1 MRRVFFS
8 FVSVLIALTA
18 VAAPRR
24 VALIVQ
30 NHCSGNVQPPM
41 SALTDT
47 LAASLTAEGLSVV
60 IPANLIGTMQNTSAA
75 GETMPKASAK
85 ELGSILGVDGILTAS
100 VQEFTSESVG
110 VPVVAYS
117 LKTRLTLTLFD
128 CATGGSV
135 CATGMQ
141 QYSKNY
147 TVQQIKDDNAALYE
161 GFLHSSAEKCVAKFL
176 ARYAKAD
183 WKPSSVRMIKVFFGC
198 NVLGADIQID
208 GLSYGTCP
216 AEISLTPGVHKLLV
230 SYPPYYQE
238 FKRDAVFRSD
248 GQTYKVVLQ
257 ITPEGEKQRERVL
270 EYEKKLLELKNL
282 SRSGDFEYEKKKKN
296 LEVEQ
301 KERVELFKKQL
312 DLADAMLERYQ
323 LSGDADDYV
332 RKTIAEGTAVYWK
345 NSFGRIAITEGT
357 ADKIEFAT
365 PSTDA
370 GDLSV
375 PPDPTEIGG
384 NLQKFL
390 MKRGGK

>member
-1 MRRVFFS
+1 MKNLISTVCAVF
-8 FVSVLIALTA
+8 LAA
-18 VAAPRR
+18 VATAAPRK

-30 NHCSGNVQPPM
+30 NHCSGDIQPPM
-41 SALTDT
+41 SALADT

-60 IPANLIGTMQNTSAA
+60 VPANSIGATQNASAA

-85 ELGSILGVDGILTAS
+85 ELGGILGVDGILTAS
-100 VQEFTSESVG
+100 VQEFTSESIG
-110 VPVVAYS
+110 SPVVAYA

-147 TVQQIKDDNAALYE
+147 TVQQIKEDNAALYE
-161 GFLHSSAEKCVAKFL
+161 GFLHSSAEKCAAKFL

-183 WKPSSVRMIKVFFGC
+183 WEPTSARMVKVFFGC

-238 FKRDAVFRSD
+238 FRRDALFRSD

-257 ITPEGEKQRERVL
+257 ITPEGEKQRDRVL

-282 SRSGDFEYEKKKKN
+282 SRSGDFEYEKKKKA
-296 LEVEQ
+296 LETEQ
-301 KERVELFKKQL
+301 KERGELFQKQL
-312 DLADAMLERYQ
+312 ELADAMLERYQ

-375 PPDPTEIGG
+375 PPDPTKLSE
-384 NLQKFL
+384 NLQNFL

>member
-1 MRRVFFS
+1 
-8 FVSVLIALTA
+8 
-18 VAAPRR
+18 
-24 VALIVQ
+24 
-30 NHCSGNVQPPM
+30 
-41 SALTDT
+41 
-47 LAASLTAEGLSVV
+47 
-60 IPANLIGTMQNTSAA
+60 
-75 GETMPKASAK
+75 MPKASAK

-100 VQEFTSESVG
+100 VQEFTSESIG

-117 LKTRLTLTLFD
+117 LKTRLTLMLFD

-147 TVQQIKDDNAALYE
+147 TVQQIKEDNAALYE
-161 GFLHSSAEKCVAKFL
+161 GFLHSSAEKCAAKFL
-176 ARYAKAD
+176 ARYAKGE
-183 WKPSSVRMIKVFFGC
+183 WKPSSARMVKVFFGC
-198 NVLGADIQID
+198 NVLGADLQID

-216 AEISLTPGVHKLLV
+216 TEIAVTPGVHKLLV

-238 FKRDAVFRSD
+238 FRRDALFRSD

-282 SRSGDFEYEKKKKN
+282 SRSGDLEYEKKKKA
-296 LEVEQ
+296 LETEQ
-301 KERVELFKKQL
+301 KERGELFQKQL

-345 NSFGRIAITEGT
+345 NSFGRIAITEGS

-375 PPDPTEIGG
+375 PPDPTEIGAD
-384 NLQKFL
+384 LQRFL

>member
-1 MRRVFFS
+1 MKNLISTVCAVF
-8 FVSVLIALTA
+8 LAA
-18 VAAPRR
+18 VATAAPRK

-30 NHCSGNVQPPM
+30 NHCSGDIQPPM
-41 SALTDT
+41 SALADT

-60 IPANLIGTMQNTSAA
+60 VPANSIGATQNASAA

-100 VQEFTSESVG
+100 VQEFTSESIG

-147 TVQQIKDDNAALYE
+147 TVQQIKEDNAALYE
-161 GFLHSSAEKCVAKFL
+161 GFLHSSAEKCAAKFL

-183 WKPSSVRMIKVFFGC
+183 WEPTSARMVKVFFGC

-230 SYPPYYQE
+230 SYPPYYHE
-238 FKRDAVFRSD
+238 FRRDALFRSD

-257 ITPEGEKQRERVL
+257 ITPEGEKQRDRVL

-282 SRSGDFEYEKKKKN
+282 SRSGDFEYEKKKKA
-296 LEVEQ
+296 LETEQ
-301 KERVELFKKQL
+301 KERGELFKKQL

-345 NSFGRIAITEGT
+345 NSFGRIAITEGS

-375 PPDPTEIGG
+375 PPDPTEIGAD
-384 NLQKFL
+384 LQKFL

>member
-8 FVSVLIALTA
+8 FVSVLFALTA

-30 NHCSGNVQPPM
+30 NHCSGNIQPPM
-41 SALTDT
+41 SALADT

-60 IPANLIGTMQNTSAA
+60 VPANSIGMMQNISAS
-75 GETMPKASAK
+75 GEAMPKASAK
-85 ELGSILGVDGILTAS
+85 ELGSTLGVDGILTAS
-100 VQEFTSESVG
+100 VQEFTSESIG

-147 TVQQIKDDNAALYE
+147 TVQQIKEDNAALYE
-161 GFLHSSAEKCVAKFL
+161 GFLHSSAEKCAAKFL
-176 ARYAKAD
+176 SRYAKTD
-183 WKPSSVRMIKVFFGC
+183 WTPSSARMLKVFFGC

-216 AEISLTPGVHKLLV
+216 AEITVTPGVHKLLV

-238 FKRDAVFRSD
+238 FRRDALFRSD

-270 EYEKKLLELKNL
+270 EYEKKKKALE
-282 SRSGDFEYEKKKKN
+282 S
-296 LEVEQ
+296 EQ
-301 KERVELFKKQL
+301 KERGELFQKQL
-312 DLADAMLERYQ
+312 ELADAMLERYQ

-345 NSFGRIAITEGT
+345 NSFGRIAITEGS

-375 PPDPTEIGG
+375 PPDPTEIGDG
-384 NLQKFL
+384 LQKFL

>member
-1 MRRVFFS
+1 MKNLISTVCAVF
-8 FVSVLIALTA
+8 LAA
-18 VAAPRR
+18 VATAAPRK

-30 NHCSGNVQPPM
+30 NHCSGDIQPPM
-41 SALTDT
+41 SALADT

-60 IPANLIGTMQNTSAA
+60 VPANSIGATQNASAA

-100 VQEFTSESVG
+100 VQEFTSESIG

-147 TVQQIKDDNAALYE
+147 TVQQIKEDNAALYE
-161 GFLHSSAEKCVAKFL
+161 GFLHSSAEKCAAKFL

-183 WKPSSVRMIKVFFGC
+183 WEPTSARMVKVFFGC

-230 SYPPYYQE
+230 SYPPYYHE
-238 FKRDAVFRSD
+238 FRRDALFRSD

-257 ITPEGEKQRERVL
+257 ITPEGEKQRDRVL

-282 SRSGDFEYEKKKKN
+282 SRSGDFEYEKKKN
-296 LEVEQ
+296 ALETEQ
-301 KERVELFKKQL
+301 KERGELFKKQL

-345 NSFGRIAITEGT
+345 NSFGRIAITEGS

-375 PPDPTEIGG
+375 PPDPTEIGAD
-384 NLQKFL
+384 LQKFL

>member
-1 MRRVFFS
+1 MKNLIFTVCAVF
-8 FVSVLIALTA
+8 LAA
-18 VAAPRR
+18 VATAAPRK

-30 NHCSGNVQPPM
+30 NHCSGDIQPPM
-41 SALTDT
+41 SALADT

-60 IPANLIGTMQNTSAA
+60 VPANSIGATQNASAA

-100 VQEFTSESVG
+100 VQEFTSESIG
-110 VPVVAYS
+110 SPVIAYA

-147 TVQQIKDDNAALYE
+147 TVQQIKEDNAALYE
-161 GFLHSSAEKCVAKFL
+161 GFLHSSAEKCAAKFL

-183 WKPSSVRMIKVFFGC
+183 WEPTSARMVKVFFGC

-230 SYPPYYQE
+230 SYPPYYHE
-238 FKRDAVFRSD
+238 FRRDALFRSD

-257 ITPEGEKQRERVL
+257 ITPEGEKQRDRVL

-282 SRSGDFEYEKKKKN
+282 SRSGDFEYEKKKKA
-296 LEVEQ
+296 LETEQ
-301 KERVELFKKQL
+301 KERGELFQKQL
-312 DLADAMLERYQ
+312 ELADAMLERYQ

-365 PSTDA
+365 PSTNA